1 MKIIKKSIRLTP
13 DMIAC
18 NESQDFEYNGKIYTN
33 LKARDL
39 EKYLD
44 ELVKADLIPN
54 YKVTFSWNELET
66 LSWTCEKD
74 RSRTE
79 RIIERMNNKREKI
92 R

>member
-1 MKIIKKSIRLTP
+1 
-13 DMIAC
+13 MIAS
-18 NESQDFEYNGKIYTN
+18 NESQNFEYNGKIYTN

-79 RIIERMNNKREKI
+79 QIIEQMNHKREKI

>member
-13 DMIAC
+13 DMIAR
-18 NESQDFEYNGKIYTN
+18 NESQDFEYNGKTYTD
-33 LKARDL
+33 LKAKDL

-54 YKVTFSWNELET
+54 YKVTFSWNELEN

-74 RSRTE
+74 RYRTE
-79 RIIERMNNKREKI
+79 QIIERMIIKERK
-92 R
+92 